1 MPPLRPALGTTAV
14 RSGRQLGSTHTP
26 GTSQESES
34 GSASF
39 PWPEVF
45 LSFPAPPPPRLPAGR
60 RKRPSATPTT
70 QAGHPQ
76 PSPVLTGDTGESSPQ
91 LVGKRSWWAPVS
103 TSTNDHLSKLLTS
116 ALSISHQGPKATTRT
131 SKSSTRPDQER
142 RPNKHLGV
150 ASSFLR
156 GHLGTFPC
164 HQEQPPIQCKSAG
177 AGRRGSQGLPQ
188 CKPQDPRVVHTLL
201 IAAHQVEGQGS
212 EKAHSLPGDT

>member
-1 MPPLRPALGTTAV
+1 MAALTPQERAKSLSQGVPASPGQRSSCRVQPHRHPGCLRVGGRDPLPHQPHRLATLSQALCW
-14 RSGRQLGSTHTP
+14 QETP
-26 GTSQESES
+26 GK
-34 GSASF
+34 
-39 PWPEVF
+39 V
-45 LSFPAPPPPRLPAGR
+45 LPSWWGR
-60 RKRPSATPTT
+60 
-70 QAGHPQ
+70 
-76 PSPVLTGDTGESSPQ
+76 
-91 LVGKRSWWAPVS
+91 RSWWAPVS

-116 ALSISHQGPKATTRT
+116 ALSISHQGPEATTRT
-131 SKSSTRPDQER
+131 SKSSTRPDQVR

-164 HQEQPPIQCKSAG
+164 HQEQPPIHSKSAG
-177 AGRRGSQGLPQ
+177 AGRRGPQGLPQ